1 MDASKFGKF
10 ISDQRKSLGMT
21 QADLGNK
28 LMVTDKAVSKW
39 ERGLGFPDINTL
51 EPLAEA
57 LQVSVQE
64 LMRAEKNVTK
74 EEVSE
79 TATAEA
85 IINTIGLAEEQLKE
99 AEKRQIRNSI
109 VIVVVLAML
118 LLIVDNMKL
127 SDVCMTSV
135 FVYLPIICVV
145 TGIVLLIEA
154 LIRKRKGTPYKAT
167 LIATVTMIVAVILLI
182 VLLSL
187 FFFFAGVF
195 FFPMTN

>member
-74 EEVSE
+74 EVSE

-118 LLIVDNMKL
+118 LLIIDNMKL
-127 SDVCMTSV
+127 SDVCMTAV

-167 LIATVTMIVAVILLI
+167 LIAAVTMIVSVILLI

>member
-28 LMVTDKAVSKW
+28 LMVTDKAISKW

-64 LMRAEKNVTK
+64 LMRAEKKVTK
-74 EEVSE
+74 EVSE

-127 SDVCMTSV
+127 SDVCMTAV

-167 LIATVTMIVAVILLI
+167 LIAAVTMIVAVILLI